1 MDMEI
6 GLDSRKCPFC
16 ARIREQ
22 AKAKAELLKRMGT
35 PEQEIVK
42 LEKQKYCPFH
52 LKVMKILTLRR
63 TKAERIFSVTESE
76 KTFRVNF
83 GYKNSHSKAT
93 LLLIIPK
100 FKGRLIVMAGGPPF
114 YTTHEILNLFT
125 TQELQHLTTLINTPN
140 LETTTPT

>member
-1 MDMEI
+1 MDMEV

-16 ARIREQ
+16 AKIREQ
-22 AKAKAELLKRMGT
+22 AKAKAKLLRRMGA
-35 PEQEIVK
+35 PEQEIAK

-63 TKAERIFSVTESE
+63 TRAERIFSVNESE

-100 FKGRLIVMAGGPPF
+100 FKGKFIVMANGCSF

-125 TQELQHLTTLINTPN
+125 TKELQYLTTLINNPN
-140 LETTTPT
+140 LETTTST

>member
-1 MDMEI
+1 MIGVVI
-6 GLDSRKCPFC
+6 GLDSRKCLFC
-16 ARIREQ
+16 ARIRER
-22 AKAKAELLKRMGT
+22 AKAKAELLRRMGT
-35 PEQEIVK
+35 PEQEIAK

-52 LKVMKILTLRR
+52 FKVMKILTLRR

-100 FKGRLIVMAGGPPF
+100 FKGKFIVMAGGLPF
-114 YTTHEILNLFT
+114 YTTYEILNLFT
-125 TQELQHLTTLINTPN
+125 TKELQYLTTLINHLNPEILT
-140 LETTTPT
+140 

>member
-1 MDMEI
+1 MEV

-16 ARIREQ
+16 AKIRER
-22 AKAKAELLKRMGT
+22 AKAKAELLRRMGA
-35 PEQEIVK
+35 PEQEIAK

-52 LKVMKILTLRR
+52 FKVMKIQILRR
-63 TKAERIFSVTESE
+63 TKAKRIFSVTESE

-100 FKGRLIVMAGGPPF
+100 FKGKFIVMANGCSF

-125 TQELQHLTTLINTPN
+125 TKELQYLTTLINHPN
-140 LETTTPT
+140 LETTIST